1 VETRNAVGVRE
12 EPARDGTTLPD
23 PTIGTNAP
31 EQHPTPH
38 PDGVVDVLARHP
50 NGLTITEMVGMV
62 GESDTQIRR
71 ALAQLAAAG
80 AVASRKD
87 PPVGRGRPTMRFRL
101 VPTTNTWARVALVL
115 LDVIATEGIDEATIR
130 TAAQTQGAALLA
142 ATSAKDLFGAM
153 GELGFAPR
161 DVSAPADL
169 RAGRTRLEFL
179 NCPLRDGVLAQ
190 GGHAICAAH
199 HGLAEG
205 MCSVSGSEV
214 AEFVVRDPVRVGC
227 RVTTVGR

>member
-1 VETRNAVGVRE
+1 MPE
-12 EPARDGTTLPD
+12 

-31 EQHPTPH
+31 EHQRTPQ
-38 PDGVVDVLARHP
+38 PDGVVDVLARNP

-101 VPTTNTWARVALVL
+101 VPTTNAWARVALAL
-115 LDVIATEGIDEATIR
+115 LDVVATQGIDEGVIR
-130 TAAQTQGAALLA
+130 AAAQTQGAALLA
-142 ATSAKDLFGAM
+142 ATSANDVFGAM
-153 GELGFAPR
+153 GALGFAPR

-179 NCPLRDGVLAQ
+179 NCPLRDGVLAK

-205 MCSVSGSEV
+205 MCAASGAEV

-227 RVTTVGR
+227 RVTTARR

>member
-1 VETRNAVGVRE
+1 MMLA
-12 EPARDGTTLPD
+12 EPTTD
-23 PTIGTNAP
+23 TSAP
-31 EQHPTPH
+31 GQPRTPE

-50 NGLTITEMVGMV
+50 DGLTITEMVGMV

-101 VPTTNTWARVALVL
+101 VPTTNTWARFALVL
-115 LDVIATEGIDEATIR
+115 LDVVATQNIDEATVR
-130 TAAQTQGAALLA
+130 SAAQRQGAALLA
-142 ATSAKDLFGAM
+142 ATSARDVFGAM

-169 RAGRTRLEFL
+169 RAGRARIEFL
-179 NCPLRDGVLAQ
+179 TCPLRDGVLSQ
-190 GGHAICAAH
+190 GGHALCAAH
-199 HGLAEG
+199 QGLAEG
-205 MCSVSGSEV
+205 MCAASGAEV
-214 AEFVVRDPVRVGC
+214 TEFVVRDPVRVGC
-227 RVTTVGR
+227 RMTTASR